1 MAPLRNAIF
10 LERQAGTGVG
20 QSQDKH
26 CHITSFIYRYFV
38 TIRYKKINLKGFWS
52 IPLQDLGLGDNHN
65 KQIFRK
71 GEIYIYIYSKYK
83 RGGRTDIYGNGH
95 LIRN

>member
-20 QSQDKH
+20 QSRDKH

-71 GEIYIYIYSKYK
+71 GEIYIYIFIANTK
-83 RGGRTDIYGNGH
+83 GGDAQTYMGMDI
-95 LIRN
+95 